1 MSYIYIIKNYIND
14 KVYIGLTTR
23 TVEIRFKEHLKLLK
37 SNQSQLIHRAINKY
51 GKNNFYVET
60 LEECSENLLD
70 AREMFYIEKYNSIK
84 KGYNLSLG
92 GRGNKTPKLEI
103 PFNIVVKMCE
113 SYSEGKSLRELESDY
128 DINRKIISNLLKANN
143 IEIRNKIESI
153 RNKPKIDLIELQ
165 NLLDK
170 GYSYADIARKFKVA
184 NSSVRKSAIRNNLK
198 NIKQSKDRSNA

>member
-70 AREMFYIEKYNSIK
+70 EREMFYIEKYNSIK
-84 KGYNLSLG
+84 K
-92 GRGNKTPKLEI
+92 R
-103 PFNIVVKMCE
+103 V
-113 SYSEGKSLRELESDY
+113 
-128 DINRKIISNLLKANN
+128 
-143 IEIRNKIESI
+143 
-153 RNKPKIDLIELQ
+153 
-165 NLLDK
+165 
-170 GYSYADIARKFKVA
+170 
-184 NSSVRKSAIRNNLK
+184 
-198 NIKQSKDRSNA
+198 